1 MPKLTL
7 KKTTEGNNN
16 QTINETTTNEINQ
29 IVESMLDMIK
39 KGQQQATTAQKPQ
52 QQAGAKPGAP
62 TAGGPIIIDRAD
74 FQKVYNDLQNI
85 QKGMKSIDA
94 LARNLLAMSK
104 KNKALLPLTESTVA
118 ITGKVMTAM
127 VAMVKQIA
135 TSIRPSK

>member
-16 QTINETTTNEINQ
+16 QAINETTTNEINQ

-39 KGQQQATTAQKPQ
+39 KGQQQAKQATTT
-52 QQAGAKPGAP
+52 QQAGAKPGAAP
-62 TAGGPIIIDRAD
+62 AAGPIMIDRAS
-74 FQKVYNDLQNI
+74 FQKVYNDLKNI
-85 QKGMKSIDA
+85 QKGMQSVDA
-94 LARNLLAMSK
+94 LGRNLLAMSK

-127 VAMVKQIA
+127 VAMVKQVA
-135 TSIRPSK
+135 TSIRPADK

>member
-39 KGQQQATTAQKPQ
+39 KGQQQATTRQ
-52 QQAGAKPGAP
+52 QQAGAKPGAAP
-62 TAGGPIIIDRAD
+62 AAGPIIIDRAS
-74 FQKVYNDLQNI
+74 FQKVYNDLKNI
-85 QKGMKSIDA
+85 QKGMQSVDA
-94 LARNLLAMSK
+94 LSRNLAAISK
-104 KNKALLPLTESTVA
+104 KNKALEPIAKSTVD

-127 VAMVKQIA
+127 VAMVRQIA
-135 TSIRPSK
+135 TSIRPDK